1 MSSLHAAAHLR
12 EAAKSD
18 KRSSVAIEQDRVR
31 RKLEDSTS
39 DQEAAN
45 VVKLVAEGIYRA
57 LKEDFDSTADKQT
70 LNKMKV
76 CSYGRYFDASY
87 VVVVV

>member
-1 MSSLHAAAHLR
+1 MSSASNLR
-12 EAAKSD
+12 EASKPD
-18 KRSSVAIEQDRVR
+18 RRSSVAIEQDRVR

-45 VVKLVAEGIYRA
+45 VVKTVAESIYRA
-57 LKEDFDSTADKQT
+57 LKEDFDSATDKQI

-76 CSYGRYFDASY
+76 
-87 VVVVV
+87 